1 MGRRAMKDSVLHIR
15 PLAAGDLQALLALYQ
30 HLHASDDPL
39 PSPARVEA
47 IWADL
52 VADPH
57 NLYLGGFVGDQLVAS
72 CVLTTIPNLTR
83 GCRPYGLIENVV
95 THGAFR
101 QRGFGKAVLQHALQQ
116 AWAQGCY
123 KAMLMTGRKDE
134 AVMQFYE
141 GAGFDRHDKQ
151 AFVARP
157 PA

>member
-1 MGRRAMKDSVLHIR
+1 MKDSVLHIR
-15 PLAAGDLQALLALYQ
+15 PLVAGDLQALLALYQ
-30 HLHASDDPL
+30 HLHASDDSL

-52 VADPH
+52 VADPR
-57 NLYLGGFVGDQLVAS
+57 NVYVGGFVDGQLVAS

-95 THGAFR
+95 THSAFR
-101 QRGFGKAVLQHALQQ
+101 QCGFGKAVLQHALQQ

>member
-1 MGRRAMKDSVLHIR
+1 MGRCAMKDSVLDIR
-15 PLAAGDLQALLALYQ
+15 PLATGDLQALLALYQ

-39 PSPARVEA
+39 PSLARVEA
-47 IWADL
+47 VWADL
-52 VADPH
+52 LADPH
-57 NLYLGGFVGDQLVAS
+57 NLYLGGFVGGQLVAS

-95 THGAFR
+95 THDAFR
-101 QRGFGKAVLQHALQQ
+101 QRGFGKAVLQHALQR

-123 KAMLMTGRKDE
+123 KAMLMTGRKDV

-157 PA
+157 PV

>member
-1 MGRRAMKDSVLHIR
+1 MKDSVLHIR
-15 PLAAGDLQALLALYQ
+15 PLVAGDLQALLALYQ
-30 HLHASDDPL
+30 HLHASDDSL

-52 VADPH
+52 VADPR
-57 NLYLGGFVGDQLVAS
+57 NVYLGGFVGGQLVAS

-95 THGAFR
+95 THSAFR
-101 QRGFGKAVLQHALQQ
+101 HRGFGKAVLQQ

>member
-1 MGRRAMKDSVLHIR
+1 MGRCAMKDSVLDIR
-15 PLAAGDLQALLALYQ
+15 PLATGDLQALLALYQ

-39 PSPARVEA
+39 PSLARVES
-47 IWADL
+47 IWAGL

-57 NLYLGGFVGDQLVAS
+57 NLYLGGFVGGQLVAS

-95 THGAFR
+95 THDAFR
-101 QRGFGKAVLQHALQQ
+101 QRGFGKAVLQHALQR

-157 PA
+157 PV

>member
-1 MGRRAMKDSVLHIR
+1 M
-15 PLAAGDLQALLALYQ
+15 
-30 HLHASDDPL
+30 
-39 PSPARVEA
+39 
-47 IWADL
+47 
-52 VADPH
+52 ADPR
-57 NLYLGGFVGDQLVAS
+57 NLYLGSFAGGQLVAS

-95 THGAFR
+95 THSAFR

-157 PA
+157 PV